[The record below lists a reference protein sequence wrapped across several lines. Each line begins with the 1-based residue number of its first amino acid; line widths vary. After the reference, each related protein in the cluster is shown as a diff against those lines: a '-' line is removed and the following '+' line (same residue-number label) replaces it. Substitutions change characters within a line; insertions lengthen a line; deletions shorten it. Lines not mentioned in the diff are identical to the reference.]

1 MIEWRSQNIR
11 SWTINNS
18 AATAQ
23 WHNLLCSLL
32 DTAASKHRVTDR
44 PPASQLAS
52 DKPSPDPAARLQLRL
67 WLLPRPGDQHSTK
80 MAMLG
85 TTLMSGMM
93 SHSEAEKMFR
103 PWWDNMRYEHRQSR
117 GLYGTSTYSQSLV
130 WILCYSKNSTFE
142 VEELNYQGQTNLL
155 PWDKNLSNLIRK
167 IFIQPNLQSHPSK
180 KMNDIHLKCSN
191 NTGN

>member
-52 DKPSPDPAARLQLRL
+52 DKPSPDPGQAPAPSLITTAACWPTLDQDGDAGHHSHVRHDEPLRGGEDV
-67 WLLPRPGDQHSTK
+67 PAVVGQH
-80 MAMLG
+80 
-85 TTLMSGMM
+85 
-93 SHSEAEKMFR
+93 EV
-103 PWWDNMRYEHRQSR
+103 YEHRQSR
-117 GLYGTSTYSQSLV
+117 GLNGTSTYSQSLV

-167 IFIQPNLQSHPSK
+167 IFFNLIFNPIPQRK
-180 KMNDIHLKCSN
+180 WMTFI
-191 NTGN
+191 